1 MEQREKKPGDRFD
14 GYWLRDE
21 APALGQ
27 FMAYLMPN
35 RADNEAHINID
46 IDCRPLD
53 AFLAKK
59 NEGRTEDKY
68 TYFHIFLAAMVKC
81 FVLRP
86 RMNRFI
92 SGNRLYMRD
101 HISVSFVVKKK
112 FEDRAEEGLAYK
124 KYTEEDTI
132 DTLHASIMEE
142 IHQCRREDVLDNSTD
157 MMTKLLKL
165 PRWLLHIIVNILFAL
180 DRKGKVPYDLI
191 KADPNYSS
199 IFLTN
204 LGSIGLDSG
213 YHHLN
218 NWGTNS
224 FFGVIGKKHLAPEWH
239 EDGTCTVRPVI
250 SLGLTLDERI
260 GDGFYYAGTV
270 RLLNKILEN
279 PEILE
284 QPFSTP
290 SNTEKEVIIYGN
302 HRKAPLAFQ
311 HGGGSRKP

>member
-1 MEQREKKPGDRFD
+1 MEQRPKKRGDRFD

-35 RADNEAHINID
+35 RADNEAHINVD

-53 AFLAKK
+53 TFLAKK

-112 FEDRAEEGLAYK
+112 FEDKAEEGLAYK
-124 KYTEEDTI
+124 KYGEQDTI
-132 DTLHASIMEE
+132 DTLHTSIMEE

-165 PRWLLHIIVNILFAL
+165 PRWLLHIIVDILFSL

-204 LGSIGLDSG
+204 LGSIGMDSG

-224 FFGVIGKKHLAPEWH
+224 FFGMIGKKHLAPEWH
-239 EDGTCTVRPVI
+239 EDGTCDVYPVI
-250 SLGLTLDERI
+250 TLGLTLDERI

-270 RLLNKILEN
+270 RLLHKILEN
-279 PEILE
+279 PELLE
-284 QPFSTP
+284 QPFDTP
-290 SNTEKEVIIYGN
+290 VDY
-302 HRKAPLAFQ
+302 
-311 HGGGSRKP
+311 

>member
-1 MEQREKKPGDRFD
+1 MEQRPKKRGDRFD

-35 RADNEAHINID
+35 RTDNEAHINLD
-46 IDCRPLD
+46 VDCRPLD

-59 NEGRTEDKY
+59 NAGRTQDKY
-68 TYFHIFLAAMVKC
+68 TYFHIFLAAAVKC

-112 FEDRAEEGLAYK
+112 FEDKAEEGLAYK
-124 KYTEEDTI
+124 RYGENDTV
-132 DTLHASIMEE
+132 DTLHESIMEE

-165 PRWLLHIIVNILFAL
+165 PRWMLRILVNILFTL
-180 DRKGKVPYDLI
+180 DRNGKVPYDLI

-199 IFLTN
+199 IFMTN
-204 LGSIGLDSG
+204 LGSIGMDSG

-224 FFGVIGKKHLAPEWH
+224 FFVMIGKKHLAPEWH
-239 EDGTCTVRPVI
+239 EDGSCTVRPVI
-250 SLGLTLDERI
+250 SLGFTLDERI
-260 GDGFYYAGTV
+260 GDGYYYAGTV
-270 RLLNKILEN
+270 RLLHKLLEN
-279 PEILE
+279 PELLE
-284 QPFSTP
+284 LPFSTP
-290 SNTEKEVIIYGN
+290 VEY
-302 HRKAPLAFQ
+302 
-311 HGGGSRKP
+311 

>member
-1 MEQREKKPGDRFD
+1 MEQRPKRRGDRFD

-35 RADNEAHINID
+35 RTDNEAHISLD
-46 IDCRPLD
+46 VDCRPLD

-59 NEGRTEDKY
+59 NAGRTQDKY
-68 TYFHIFLAAMVKC
+68 TYFHLFLAAAVKC

-92 SGNRLYMRD
+92 SGNRLYLRD

-112 FEDRAEEGLAYK
+112 FEDKAEEGLAYK
-124 KYTEEDTI
+124 HYGENDTV
-132 DTLHASIMEE
+132 DTLHESIMEE

-157 MMTKLLKL
+157 MMTKLLRL

-199 IFLTN
+199 IFMTN
-204 LGSIGLDSG
+204 LGSIGMDSG

-224 FFGVIGKKHLAPEWH
+224 FFVMIGKKHLAPEWH

-250 SLGLTLDERI
+250 SLGFTLDERI
-260 GDGFYYAGTV
+260 GDGYYYAGTM
-270 RLLNKILEN
+270 RLLTKILEN
-279 PEILE
+279 PELLE
-284 QPFSTP
+284 LPFSTP
-290 SNTEKEVIIYGN
+290 VEY
-302 HRKAPLAFQ
+302 
-311 HGGGSRKP
+311 

>member
-1 MEQREKKPGDRFD
+1 MEQRPKKRGDRFD

-35 RADNEAHINID
+35 RADNEAHINVD

-59 NEGRTEDKY
+59 NAGRAEDKY

-112 FEDRAEEGLAYK
+112 FEDKSEEGLAYK
-124 KYTEEDTI
+124 KYGEQDTI
-132 DTLHASIMEE
+132 DTLHTSIMEE

-165 PRWLLHIIVNILFAL
+165 PRWLLHIIVDILFSL

-204 LGSIGLDSG
+204 VGSIGLDSG

-224 FFGVIGKKHLAPEWH
+224 FFGMIGKKHLAPEWH
-239 EDGTCTVRPVI
+239 EDGSCDVYPVI
-250 SLGLTLDERI
+250 TLGLTLDERI

-270 RLLNKILEN
+270 RLLHKILEK
-279 PEILE
+279 PELLE
-284 QPFSTP
+284 QPFDTP
-290 SNTEKEVIIYGN
+290 VEY
-302 HRKAPLAFQ
+302 
-311 HGGGSRKP
+311 

>member
-1 MEQREKKPGDRFD
+1 MEQRAKKRGDRFD

-35 RADNEAHINID
+35 RADNEAHINVD

-59 NEGRTEDKY
+59 NAGRTEDKY
-68 TYFHIFLAAMVKC
+68 TYFHLFLAAAVKC

-112 FEDRAEEGLAYK
+112 FEDKAEEGLAYK
-124 KYTEEDTI
+124 NYGENDTI
-132 DTLHASIMEE
+132 DTLHQSIMEE
-142 IHQCRREDVLDNSTD
+142 IHQCRREDVLDNSTGL
-157 MMTKLLKL
+157 MTKLLKL
-165 PRWLLHIIVNILFAL
+165 PRWLLHFIVNILFAL
-180 DRKGKVPYDLI
+180 DRKGRVPYDLI

-199 IFLTN
+199 IFMTN
-204 LGSIGLDSG
+204 LGSIGMDSG

-224 FFGVIGKKHLAPEWH
+224 FFVMIGKKHLAPEWH

-250 SLGLTLDERI
+250 SLGFTLDERI
-260 GDGFYYAGTV
+260 GDGYYYAGTM
-270 RLLNKILEN
+270 RLLTKILEN
-279 PEILE
+279 PELLE

-290 SNTEKEVIIYGN
+290 VEY
-302 HRKAPLAFQ
+302 
-311 HGGGSRKP
+311 

>member
-1 MEQREKKPGDRFD
+1 MEQRTKKRGDRFD

-35 RADNEAHINID
+35 RADNEAHINVD

-53 AFLAKK
+53 AFLARK

-68 TYFHIFLAAMVKC
+68 TYFHFFLAATVKC

-101 HISVSFVVKKK
+101 HISVSFVVKKR
-112 FEDRAEEGLAYK
+112 FEDKAEEGLAYK
-124 KYTEEDTI
+124 RYGENDTI
-132 DTLHASIMEE
+132 DTLHESIMEE

-165 PRWLLHIIVNILFAL
+165 PRWMLRILVNILFTL
-180 DRKGKVPYDLI
+180 DRNGKVPYDLI

-199 IFLTN
+199 IFMTN
-204 LGSIGLDSG
+204 LGSIGMDSG

-224 FFGVIGKKHLAPEWH
+224 FFVMIGKKHLAPEWH
-239 EDGTCTVRPVI
+239 EDGSCTVRPVI
-250 SLGLTLDERI
+250 SLGFTLDERI
-260 GDGFYYAGTV
+260 GDGYYYAGTV
-270 RLLNKILEN
+270 RLLHKLLEN
-279 PEILE
+279 PELLE
-284 QPFSTP
+284 LPFSTP
-290 SNTEKEVIIYGN
+290 VEY
-302 HRKAPLAFQ
+302 
-311 HGGGSRKP
+311 

>member
-1 MEQREKKPGDRFD
+1 MEQREKKRGDRFD

-35 RADNEAHINID
+35 RADNEAHINVD
-46 IDCRPLD
+46 IDTRPLD

-59 NEGRTEDKY
+59 NEGLTEDKY
-68 TYFHIFLAAMVKC
+68 TYLHVFLAAMVKC

-101 HISVSFVVKKK
+101 HISVSFVVKKR
-112 FEDRAEEGLAYK
+112 FEDKAEEGLAYK
-124 KYTEEDTI
+124 RYGEEDTI
-132 DTLHASIMEE
+132 DTLHTSIMEE

-165 PRWLLHIIVNILFAL
+165 PRWVLHIVVDILFSL

-191 KADPNYSS
+191 KADPNSSS
-199 IFLTN
+199 IFVTN
-204 LGSIGLDSG
+204 LGSIGMDSG

-224 FFGVIGKKHLAPEWH
+224 FFISVGEKKL
-239 EDGTCTVRPVI
+239 RPFYDRRGNVEMRDSI
-250 SLGLTLDERI
+250 DVSFIIDERLA
-260 GDGFYYAGTV
+260 DGFYYAKTI
-270 RLLNKILEN
+270 RLFKKLMEN
-279 PEILE
+279 PELLE
-284 QPFSTP
+284 RPLC
-290 SNTEKEVIIYGN
+290 EEVS
-302 HRKAPLAFQ
+302 F
-311 HGGGSRKP
+311 

>member
-1 MEQREKKPGDRFD
+1 MEQRPKKRGDRFD

-35 RADNEAHINID
+35 RADNEAHINVD

-112 FEDRAEEGLAYK
+112 FEDKSEEGLAYK
-124 KYTEEDTI
+124 KYGEQDTI
-132 DTLHASIMEE
+132 DTLHESIMEE

-165 PRWLLHIIVNILFAL
+165 PRWLLHIIVDILFSL

-204 LGSIGLDSG
+204 LGSIGMDSG

-224 FFGVIGKKHLAPEWH
+224 FFGMIGKKHLAPEWH
-239 EDGTCTVRPVI
+239 EDGTCDVYPVI
-250 SLGLTLDERI
+250 TLGLTLDERI

-270 RLLNKILEN
+270 RLLHKILEK
-279 PEILE
+279 PELLE
-284 QPFSTP
+284 QPFDTP
-290 SNTEKEVIIYGN
+290 VEY
-302 HRKAPLAFQ
+302 
-311 HGGGSRKP
+311 

>member
-1 MEQREKKPGDRFD
+1 MEQRPNRRGDRFD
-14 GYWLRDE
+14 GYWLRYE

-46 IDCRPLD
+46 IDTRPMD
-53 AFLAKK
+53 AFLAQK

-68 TYFHIFLAAMVKC
+68 TYFHVFLAAMVKC

-112 FEDRAEEGLAYK
+112 FEDKAEEGLAYK
-124 KYTEEDTI
+124 RYGENDTV
-132 DTLHASIMEE
+132 DTLHESIMEE

-157 MMTKLLKL
+157 MMTRLLKL
-165 PRWLLHIIVNILFAL
+165 PRWLLHIIVNILFSL

-199 IFLTN
+199 IFLSN
-204 LGSIGLDSG
+204 LGSIGLGAG

-224 FFGVIGKKHLAPEWH
+224 FFGIIGKKHLAPEWH

-250 SLGLTLDERI
+250 SRGLTLDERI

-290 SNTEKEVIIYGN
+290 IDY
-302 HRKAPLAFQ
+302 
-311 HGGGSRKP
+311 

>member
-1 MEQREKKPGDRFD
+1 MEQRPKKRGDRFD

-35 RADNEAHINID
+35 RADNEAHINVD

-112 FEDRAEEGLAYK
+112 FEDKSEEGLAYK
-124 KYTEEDTI
+124 KYGEQDTI
-132 DTLHASIMEE
+132 DTLHTSIMEE

-157 MMTKLLKL
+157 IMTKLLKL
-165 PRWLLHIIVNILFAL
+165 PRWLLRIIVNILFL
-180 DRKGKVPYDLI
+180 DLTRSIQEIHLGKVLRLFAIQLPESAHDIIATFFLVAGLCNNLERLSAHPKACDSRFLQLFLCWAGQEDLP
-191 KADPNYSS
+191 D
-199 IFLTN
+199 L
-204 LGSIGLDSG
+204 L
-213 YHHLN
+213 
-218 NWGTNS
+218 
-224 FFGVIGKKHLAPEWH
+224 
-239 EDGTCTVRPVI
+239 RP
-250 SLGLTLDERI
+250 DR
-260 GDGFYYAGTV
+260 
-270 RLLNKILEN
+270 
-279 PEILE
+279 
-284 QPFSTP
+284 
-290 SNTEKEVIIYGN
+290 
-302 HRKAPLAFQ
+302 
-311 HGGGSRKP
+311 

>member
-1 MEQREKKPGDRFD
+1 MEQRAKKRGDRFD

-35 RADNEAHINID
+35 RADNEAHINMD
-46 IDCRPLD
+46 VDCRPLD
-53 AFLAKK
+53 AFLEKK
-59 NEGRTEDKY
+59 NEGLTEDKY
-68 TYFHIFLAAMVKC
+68 TYFHIFLAAAVKC

-101 HISVSFVVKKK
+101 RISVSFVVKKK
-112 FEDRAEEGLAYK
+112 FEDKAEEGLAF
-124 KYTEEDTI
+124 KYYNENDTI
-132 DTLHASIMEE
+132 DSLHESILQE
-142 IHQCRREDVLDNSTD
+142 IHECRREDVLDNSTD

-165 PRWLLHIIVNILFAL
+165 PRWLLHIIVNILFRL

-199 IFLTN
+199 IFMSN
-204 LGSIGLDSG
+204 LGSIGMDSG

-224 FFGVIGKKHLAPEWH
+224 FFGMIGKKHLAPEWH
-239 EDGTCTVRPVI
+239 EDGSCTVRPVI
-250 SLGLTLDERI
+250 SLGFTLDERI
-260 GDGFYYAGTV
+260 GDGYYYAGTV
-270 RLLNKILEN
+270 RLLEKILEN
-279 PEILE
+279 PELLE

-290 SNTEKEVIIYGN
+290 VEY
-302 HRKAPLAFQ
+302 
-311 HGGGSRKP
+311 

>member
-1 MEQREKKPGDRFD
+1 MQQRPKKRGDRFD

-35 RADNEAHINID
+35 RADNEAHINVD

-53 AFLAKK
+53 AFLARK

-92 SGNRLYMRD
+92 SGNRLYLRD
-101 HISVSFVVKKK
+101 HISVSFVVKKR

-124 KYTEEDTI
+124 RYSEEDTI
-132 DTLHASIMEE
+132 DTLHGSIMEE
-142 IHQCRREDVLDNSTD
+142 IHQCRREDVLDNSTGL
-157 MMTKLLKL
+157 MTKLLKL
-165 PRWLLHIIVNILFAL
+165 PRWLLHFIVNVLFAL
-180 DRKGKVPYDLI
+180 DRRGKVPYELI

-204 LGSIGLDSG
+204 LGSIGMDSG

-224 FFGVIGKKHLAPEWH
+224 FFGMIGKKHLAPEWH
-239 EDGTCTVRPVI
+239 EDGTCTVYPCI

-270 RLLNKILEN
+270 RLLHKILEN
-279 PEILE
+279 PELLE

-290 SNTEKEVIIYGN
+290 VDY
-302 HRKAPLAFQ
+302 
-311 HGGGSRKP
+311 

>member
-1 MEQREKKPGDRFD
+1 MEQRAKKKGDRFD

-35 RADNEAHINID
+35 RADNEAHINVD
-46 IDCRPLD
+46 IDTRPLD

-59 NEGRTEDKY
+59 NAGRTEDKY
-68 TYFHIFLAAMVKC
+68 TYFHLFLAAAVKC

-112 FEDRAEEGLAYK
+112 FEDKSEEGLAYK
-124 KYTEEDTI
+124 KYGEEDTV
-132 DTLHASIMEE
+132 DTLHESIMEE

-199 IFLTN
+199 IFMTN

-224 FFGVIGKKHLAPEWH
+224 FFCMIGKKHLEPEWH
-239 EDGTCTVRPVI
+239 EDGSCTVRPVI

-270 RLLNKILEN
+270 RLLKKILEN
-279 PEILE
+279 PDLLE

-290 SNTEKEVIIYGN
+290 VE
-302 HRKAPLAFQ
+302 F
-311 HGGGSRKP
+311 

>member
-1 MEQREKKPGDRFD
+1 MEQRPKKRGDRFD

-21 APALGQ
+21 APAMGQ

-35 RADNEAHINID
+35 RADNEAHINVD

-53 AFLAKK
+53 AFLARK

-68 TYFHIFLAAMVKC
+68 TYFHLFLAATVKC

-101 HISVSFVVKKK
+101 HISVSFVVKKR
-112 FEDRAEEGLAYK
+112 FEDKAEEGLAYK
-124 KYTEEDTI
+124 RYGENDTI
-132 DTLHASIMEE
+132 DTLHESIMKE
-142 IHQCRREDVLDNSTD
+142 IRQCRREDVLDNSTD

-165 PRWLLHIIVNILFAL
+165 PRWMLRILVNILFTL
-180 DRKGKVPYDLI
+180 DRNGKVPYDLI

-199 IFLTN
+199 IFMTN
-204 LGSIGLDSG
+204 LGSIGMDSG

-224 FFGVIGKKHLAPEWH
+224 FFVMIGKKHLAPEWH
-239 EDGTCTVRPVI
+239 EDGSCTVRPVI
-250 SLGLTLDERI
+250 SLGFTLDERI
-260 GDGFYYAGTV
+260 GDGYYYAGTV
-270 RLLNKILEN
+270 RLLHKLLEN
-279 PEILE
+279 PELLE
-284 QPFSTP
+284 LPFSTP
-290 SNTEKEVIIYGN
+290 VEY
-302 HRKAPLAFQ
+302 
-311 HGGGSRKP
+311 

>member
-1 MEQREKKPGDRFD
+1 MEQRPKKRGDRFD

-35 RADNEAHINID
+35 RADNEAHINVD
-46 IDCRPLD
+46 IDARPLD
-53 AFLAKK
+53 TFLAKK
-59 NEGRTEDKY
+59 NAGRTEDKY

-112 FEDRAEEGLAYK
+112 FEDRSEEGLAYK
-124 KYTEEDTI
+124 KYSESDTI
-132 DTLHASIMEE
+132 DTLHTSIMEE

-204 LGSIGLDSG
+204 LGSIGMDSG

-218 NWGTNS
+218 NWGTNC
-224 FFGVIGKKHLAPEWH
+224 FVAMIGQKHLAPEWH
-239 EDGTCTVRPVI
+239 EDGTYTVRPVI
-250 SLGLTLDERI
+250 SLGFTLDERI
-260 GDGFYYAGTV
+260 GDGYYYAGTM
-270 RLLNKILEN
+270 RLLTKILEN
-279 PEILE
+279 PELLE
-284 QPFSTP
+284 LPFSTP
-290 SNTEKEVIIYGN
+290 VEY
-302 HRKAPLAFQ
+302 
-311 HGGGSRKP
+311 

>member
-1 MEQREKKPGDRFD
+1 MQQRAKKRGDRFD

-35 RADNEAHINID
+35 RADNEAHITMD
-46 IDCRPLD
+46 VDCRPLD
-53 AFLAKK
+53 AFLERK
-59 NEGRTEDKY
+59 NAGHTEEKY

-92 SGNRLYMRD
+92 AGNRLYMRD
-101 HISVSFVVKKK
+101 HISVSFVVKKR
-112 FEDRAEEGLAYK
+112 FEDKAEEGLAYK
-124 KYTEEDTI
+124 KYTEDDTI
-132 DTLHASIMEE
+132 DTLHASILEE
-142 IHQCRREDVLDNSTD
+142 IRQCRREDVLDNSTD

-165 PRWLLHIIVNILFAL
+165 PRWLLHIIVNILFEL
-180 DRKGKVPYDLI
+180 DRNGKVPYELI

-224 FFGVIGKKHLAPEWH
+224 FFGVIGRKHLAPEWH
-239 EDGTCTVRPVI
+239 EDGSCTVRPVI
-250 SLGLTLDERI
+250 SLGFTLDERI

-270 RLLNKILEN
+270 RLLKKLLEN
-279 PEILE
+279 PELLE
-284 QPFSTP
+284 LPFSTP
-290 SNTEKEVIIYGN
+290 VEY
-302 HRKAPLAFQ
+302 
-311 HGGGSRKP
+311 

>member
-1 MEQREKKPGDRFD
+1 MEQRPKKRGDRFD

-35 RADNEAHINID
+35 RTDNEAHIMLD
-46 IDCRPLD
+46 VDCRPLD

-59 NEGRTEDKY
+59 NAGRTQDKY
-68 TYFHIFLAAMVKC
+68 TYFHLFLAAAVKC

-112 FEDRAEEGLAYK
+112 FEDKAEEGLAYK
-124 KYTEEDTI
+124 RYGENDTV
-132 DTLHASIMEE
+132 DTLHESIMEE

-157 MMTKLLKL
+157 MMTKLLRL

-199 IFLTN
+199 IFMTN
-204 LGSIGLDSG
+204 LGSIGMDSG

-224 FFGVIGKKHLAPEWH
+224 FFAMIGKKHLAPEWH
-239 EDGTCTVRPVI
+239 EDGTSTVRPVI
-250 SLGLTLDERI
+250 SLGFTLDERI
-260 GDGFYYAGTV
+260 GDGYYYAGTM
-270 RLLNKILEN
+270 RLLTKILEN
-279 PEILE
+279 PELLE
-284 QPFSTP
+284 LPFSTP
-290 SNTEKEVIIYGN
+290 VEY
-302 HRKAPLAFQ
+302 
-311 HGGGSRKP
+311 

>member
-1 MEQREKKPGDRFD
+1 MEQRPKKRGDRFD

-35 RADNEAHINID
+35 RADNEAHINVD
-46 IDCRPLD
+46 IDTRPLD
-53 AFLAKK
+53 AFLARK
-59 NEGRTEDKY
+59 NAGREEDRY
-68 TYFHIFLAAMVKC
+68 TYFHLFLAAAVKC

-101 HISVSFVVKKK
+101 HISVSFVVKKR
-112 FEDRAEEGLAYK
+112 FEDKAEEGLAYK
-124 KYTEEDTI
+124 RYGEEDSI

-142 IHQCRREDVLDNSTD
+142 IRQCRREDVLDNSTD
-157 MMTKLLKL
+157 MMTRLLRL
-165 PRWLLHIIVNILFAL
+165 PRWLLHMIVNVLFAL
-180 DRKGKVPYDLI
+180 DRKGRVPYDLI

-199 IFLTN
+199 IFMTN
-204 LGSIGLDSG
+204 LGSIGMDSG

-224 FFGVIGKKHLAPEWH
+224 FFAMIGKKHLEPEWH
-239 EDGTCTVRPVI
+239 EDGTYTVRPVI

-270 RLLNKILEN
+270 RLLRRILEN
-279 PEILE
+279 PELLE

-290 SNTEKEVIIYGN
+290 VEY
-302 HRKAPLAFQ
+302 
-311 HGGGSRKP
+311 

>member
-1 MEQREKKPGDRFD
+1 
-14 GYWLRDE
+14 
-21 APALGQ
+21 
-27 FMAYLMPN
+27 
-35 RADNEAHINID
+35 
-46 IDCRPLD
+46 
-53 AFLAKK
+53 
-59 NEGRTEDKY
+59 
-68 TYFHIFLAAMVKC
+68 MVKC

-112 FEDRAEEGLAYK
+112 FEDKSEEGLAYK
-124 KYTEEDTI
+124 KYDENDTI
-132 DTLHASIMEE
+132 DTLHSSIMEE

-165 PRWLLHIIVNILFAL
+165 PRWLLHIIVNILFSL

-199 IFLTN
+199 IFLSN
-204 LGSIGLDSG
+204 LGSIGLGAG

-224 FFGVIGKKHLAPEWH
+224 FFGIIGKKHLAPEWH

-290 SNTEKEVIIYGN
+290 IDY
-302 HRKAPLAFQ
+302 
-311 HGGGSRKP
+311 

>member
-1 MEQREKKPGDRFD
+1 MEQRPKKRGDRFD

-35 RADNEAHINID
+35 RADNEAHINVD

-53 AFLAKK
+53 AFLARK

-68 TYFHIFLAAMVKC
+68 TYFHLFLAATVKC

-101 HISVSFVVKKK
+101 HISVSFVVKKR
-112 FEDRAEEGLAYK
+112 FEDKAEEGLAYK
-124 KYTEEDTI
+124 RYGENDTI
-132 DTLHASIMEE
+132 DTLHESIMEE

-165 PRWLLHIIVNILFAL
+165 PRWMLRIIVNVLFTL
-180 DRKGKVPYDLI
+180 DRNGKVPYDLI

-199 IFLTN
+199 IFMTN
-204 LGSIGLDSG
+204 LGSIGMDSG

-224 FFGVIGKKHLAPEWH
+224 FFVMIGKKHLAPEWH
-239 EDGTCTVRPVI
+239 EDGSCTVRPVI
-250 SLGLTLDERI
+250 SLGFTLDERI
-260 GDGFYYAGTV
+260 GDGYYYAGTV
-270 RLLNKILEN
+270 RLLNKLLEN
-279 PEILE
+279 PELLE
-284 QPFSTP
+284 LPFSTP
-290 SNTEKEVIIYGN
+290 VEY
-302 HRKAPLAFQ
+302 
-311 HGGGSRKP
+311 

>member
-1 MEQREKKPGDRFD
+1 MEQRKKKRGDRFD

-46 IDCRPLD
+46 IDTRPLD
-53 AFLAKK
+53 EFLKKK
-59 NEGRTEDKY
+59 NTGRTEDKY

-92 SGNRLYMRD
+92 SGNRMYMRD

-112 FEDRAEEGLAYK
+112 FEDKSEEGLAYK
-124 KYTEEDTI
+124 HYNEDDTI
-132 DTLHASIMEE
+132 DTMHASIMKE
-142 IHQCRREDVLDNSTD
+142 IHECRRTDVLDNSTD

-165 PRWLLHIIVNILFAL
+165 PQWMLRILVSVLFAL
-180 DRKGKVPYDLI
+180 DRRGKVPYDLI

-204 LGSIGLDSG
+204 LGSIGMDSG

-239 EDGTCTVRPVI
+239 EDGTSTVFPVI
-250 SLGLTLDERI
+250 SIGITLDERI
-260 GDGFYYAGTV
+260 GDGFYYAGTI
-270 RLLNKILEN
+270 RLLHKILEN
-279 PEILE
+279 PEVLDL
-284 QPFSTP
+284 PFSTP
-290 SNTEKEVIIYGN
+290 VEY
-302 HRKAPLAFQ
+302 
-311 HGGGSRKP
+311 

>member
-1 MEQREKKPGDRFD
+1 MEQRPKKRGDRFD

-35 RADNEAHINID
+35 RADNEAHINVD
-46 IDCRPLD
+46 IDYRPLD
-53 AFLAKK
+53 TFLAKK

-112 FEDRAEEGLAYK
+112 FEDKAEEGLAYK
-124 KYTEEDTI
+124 KYGEQDTI
-132 DTLHASIMEE
+132 DTLHTSIMEE

-165 PRWLLHIIVNILFAL
+165 PRWLLHIIVDILFSL

-204 LGSIGLDSG
+204 LGSIGMDSG

-224 FFGVIGKKHLAPEWH
+224 FFGMIGKKHLAPEWH
-239 EDGTCTVRPVI
+239 EDGTCDVYPVI
-250 SLGLTLDERI
+250 TLGLTLDERI

-270 RLLNKILEN
+270 RLLHKILEN
-279 PEILE
+279 PELLE
-284 QPFSTP
+284 QPFDTP
-290 SNTEKEVIIYGN
+290 VDY
-302 HRKAPLAFQ
+302 
-311 HGGGSRKP
+311 

>member
-1 MEQREKKPGDRFD
+1 MEQRQKRPGDRFD

-290 SNTEKEVIIYGN
+290 VEY
-302 HRKAPLAFQ
+302 
-311 HGGGSRKP
+311 

>member
-1 MEQREKKPGDRFD
+1 MEQRTKKRGDRFD

-35 RADNEAHINID
+35 RADNEAHINVD

-53 AFLAKK
+53 AFLARK

-68 TYFHIFLAAMVKC
+68 TYFHLFLAAAVKC

-101 HISVSFVVKKK
+101 HISVSFVVKKR
-112 FEDRAEEGLAYK
+112 FEDKAEEGLAYK
-124 KYTEEDTI
+124 RYGENDTI
-132 DTLHASIMEE
+132 DTLHESIMEE

-165 PRWLLHIIVNILFAL
+165 PRWMLRILVNILFTL
-180 DRKGKVPYDLI
+180 DRNGKVPYDLI

-199 IFLTN
+199 IFMTN
-204 LGSIGLDSG
+204 LGSIGMDSG

-224 FFGVIGKKHLAPEWH
+224 FFAMIGRKHLAPEWP
-239 EDGTCTVRPVI
+239 EDGSCTVRPVI
-250 SLGLTLDERI
+250 SLGFTLDERI
-260 GDGFYYAGTV
+260 GDGYYYAGTV
-270 RLLNKILEN
+270 RLLHKLLEN
-279 PEILE
+279 PELLE
-284 QPFSTP
+284 LPFSTP
-290 SNTEKEVIIYGN
+290 VEY
-302 HRKAPLAFQ
+302 
-311 HGGGSRKP
+311 

>member
-1 MEQREKKPGDRFD
+1 MEQRPKRRGDRFD

-46 IDCRPLD
+46 IDTRPMD

-68 TYFHIFLAAMVKC
+68 TYFHVFLAAMVKC

-112 FEDRAEEGLAYK
+112 FEDKSEEGLAYK
-124 KYTEEDTI
+124 KYGENDTI
-132 DTLHASIMEE
+132 DTLHSSIMEE

-165 PRWLLHIIVNILFAL
+165 PRWLLHIIVNILFSL

-199 IFLTN
+199 IFLSN
-204 LGSIGLDSG
+204 LGSIGMGAG

-224 FFGVIGKKHLAPEWH
+224 FFGIIGKKHLAPEWH

-290 SNTEKEVIIYGN
+290 IDY
-302 HRKAPLAFQ
+302 
-311 HGGGSRKP
+311 

>member
-1 MEQREKKPGDRFD
+1 MEQRTKKRGDRFD

-35 RADNEAHINID
+35 RADNEAHINVD

-53 AFLAKK
+53 AFLARK

-68 TYFHIFLAAMVKC
+68 TYFHLFLAAAVKC

-101 HISVSFVVKKK
+101 HISVSFVVKKR
-112 FEDRAEEGLAYK
+112 FEDKAEEGLAYK
-124 KYTEEDTI
+124 RYGENDTI
-132 DTLHASIMEE
+132 DTLHESIMEE

-165 PRWLLHIIVNILFAL
+165 PRWMLRILVNILFTL
-180 DRKGKVPYDLI
+180 DRNGKVPYDLI

-199 IFLTN
+199 IFMTN
-204 LGSIGLDSG
+204 LGSIGMDSG

-224 FFGVIGKKHLAPEWH
+224 FFVMIGKKHLAPEWH
-239 EDGTCTVRPVI
+239 EDGSCTVRPVI
-250 SLGLTLDERI
+250 SLGFTLDERI
-260 GDGFYYAGTV
+260 GDGYYYAGTV
-270 RLLNKILEN
+270 RLLHKLLEN
-279 PEILE
+279 PELLE
-284 QPFSTP
+284 LPFSTP
-290 SNTEKEVIIYGN
+290 VEY
-302 HRKAPLAFQ
+302 
-311 HGGGSRKP
+311 